1 MQIIQSIRDKGAP
14 ITIVAISLALI
25 AFILM
30 DGVREAGGPASTY
43 SIGKMNGTAIE
54 DRVGRR

>member
-1 MQIIQSIRDKGAP
+1 MQIIQNIRDKGAP

-30 DGVREAGGPASTY
+30 DSKQDGKGP
-43 SIGKMNGTAIE
+43 TAN
-54 DRVGRR
+54 DSYW